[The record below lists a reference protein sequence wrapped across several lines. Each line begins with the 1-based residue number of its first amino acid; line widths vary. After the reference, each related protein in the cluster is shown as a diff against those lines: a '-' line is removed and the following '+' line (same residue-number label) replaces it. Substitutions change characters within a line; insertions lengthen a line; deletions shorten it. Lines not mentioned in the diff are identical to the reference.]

1 MNQNTAKDPAAKAP
15 RKSNVEIITDLME
28 FSNFGALAQVFV
40 MDALSKQAHHVVNA
54 TPEELAEMGGGIIPP
69 DVWQGVAK
77 EISEKLEANS
87 AF

>member
-1 MNQNTAKDPAAKAP
+1 MSQNTAKDPADKAP

-40 MDALSKQAHHVVNA
+40 MDALSKQAHHVINA
-54 TPEELAEMGGGIIPP
+54 TPDELAAMGGGIIPP

-77 EISEKLEANS
+77 EIFDKLEANA